1 MKIFDV
7 LTIAE
12 AAELWN
18 KEVSTLRRN
27 FAKGTQFKIDEDIR
41 KSGNTWL
48 VTRKS
53 MERVYGTMGKN
64 ICVEIRG
71 EIEDLGMEYNLEF
84 EWDGNLS
91 DGHFYILDN
100 SNLENAV
107 FNLVRDKLDI
117 ISSKVNNA
125 YKKGYI
131 REMEDIF

>member
-1 MKIFDV
+1 
-7 LTIAE
+7 
-12 AAELWN
+12 
-18 KEVSTLRRN
+18 
-27 FAKGTQFKIDEDIR
+27 
-41 KSGNTWL
+41 
-48 VTRKS
+48 
-53 MERVYGTMGKN
+53 MGKN